1 MLQIFLKSGKYFE
14 SGNKTKVFK
23 SGKMVSLSK
32 STAGVVFAFYPQLR
46 KLSNVRRKKVSLLE
60 LRLKVEL
67 SFLSKN
73 KKRSQL

>member
-1 MLQIFLKSGKYFE
+1 
-14 SGNKTKVFK
+14 
-23 SGKMVSLSK
+23 MVSLSK

-73 KKRSQL
+73 KKKKSTLESISFANYYWPIIHRW

>member
-1 MLQIFLKSGKYFE
+1 
-14 SGNKTKVFK
+14 
-23 SGKMVSLSK
+23 MVSLSK
-32 STAGVVFAFYPQLR
+32 STARVVFAFYPQLR

-73 KKRSQL
+73 KKKKSTLESISSFANYYWPIIHRW